1 MATAEK
7 FVNDSSN
14 QDSVRINGA
23 DAVER
28 IRGWL
33 IDSGYAESATRAST
47 NDTPDDQAAAN
58 SAAELPAVRLLLG
71 GSPLAVA
78 EAEKL
83 FTPEDLQAWIDA
95 GLLAKAEERVLPL
108 VRITPYRKLFVVSD
122 REWTEE
128 ALPRPDV
135 VSGLTSSSRWMA
147 DFTIRRESHCTLDL
161 GTGTGV
167 QAMLAARHS
176 TQVVATDINPRALEF
191 ARFNAALNG
200 IDNIEFIEGDRFEAV
215 QRVLPL
221 VRITPYRKLFVVSDR
236 EWTEEALPRPDVVSG
251 LTSSSRW
258 MADFTIRR
266 ESHCTLDLGTGT
278 GVQAMLAAR
287 HSTQVVAT
295 DINPRALEFARFNAA
310 LNGID
315 NIEFI
320 EGDRFEAVEGRTFD
334 LILSNMALSVSP
346 ASGCLDGDDPMD
358 GDESLRQFIQTAPS
372 YLNKGGYA
380 QTVCNWVQL
389 NDESWTSRLSDRLTR
404 AGYDASV
411 VRRQSS
417 SPADYARSCLN
428 GYDTSN
434 VEQLFGDWISDCEKQ
449 GIESIDGGLITMRRS
464 GRQPNWL
471 RIDAKVP
478 EIFPDAGAHVARCFW
493 LQDFLSRVPDL
504 ELLNEVLYLSPSVE
518 LTQTSKPTIAGWQLL
533 SCELTMTRGIAMLLR
548 IKSNVLPSTAANM
561 SPSINSMLS
570 MPFSAA
576 LKRANSNA
584 QGLISVATTCLL
596 CLAASMACTPVPV
609 PRSRVQSE
617 PQRIVKSAIRRELL
631 IRPKTTSG
639 RGHASAVHAGSE
651 TMNNFLYGVI

>member
-1 MATAEK
+1 MATAEN

-23 DAVER
+23 GAVER

-33 IDSGYAESATRAST
+33 IDSGYAESATRASS
-47 NDTPDDQAAAN
+47 NATPDDQAAAK
-58 SAAELPAVRLLLG
+58 SASELPAVRLLLG

-83 FTPEDLQAWIDA
+83 FTPEDLQTWIDA
-95 GLLAKAEERVLPL
+95 GLLARAEERVLPL

-122 REWTEE
+122 REWTAE

-135 VSGLTSSSRWMA
+135 VSGLTSSSRRMA
-147 DFTIRRESHCTLDL
+147 DFTIRCGADCTLDL

-167 QAMLAARHS
+167 QAMLVAKHS
-176 TQVVATDINPRALEF
+176 
-191 ARFNAALNG
+191 
-200 IDNIEFIEGDRFEAV
+200 
-215 QRVLPL
+215 
-221 VRITPYRKLFVVSDR
+221 K
-236 EWTEEALPRPDVVSG
+236 
-251 LTSSSRW
+251 
-258 MADFTIRR
+258 
-266 ESHCTLDLGTGT
+266 
-278 GVQAMLAAR
+278 
-287 HSTQVVAT
+287 QVVAT

-346 ASGCLDGDDPMD
+346 ASGHAYVDNPMD

-372 YLNKGGYA
+372 YLNQGGYA

-389 NDESWTSRLSDRLTR
+389 NGESWTSRLSDRLKR

-411 VRRQSS
+411 VRSQSS

-428 GYDTSN
+428 GYDTSK

-449 GIESIDGGLITMRRS
+449 GIESIDSGLITMRRS
-464 GRQPNWL
+464 DRQPNWL

-478 EIFPDAGAHVARCFW
+478 KIFPDAGAHVARCFW

-518 LTQTSKPTIAGWQLL
+518 LTQTNKPTIAGWQLL
-533 SCELTMTRGIAMLLR
+533 SCELTMTRGIAYTVKLDPAIAR
-548 IKSNVLPSTAANM
+548 V
-561 SPSINSMLS
+561 
-570 MPFSAA
+570 
-576 LKRANSNA
+576 
-584 QGLISVATTCLL
+584 
-596 CLAASMACTPVPV
+596 LAACNGRLRLDHLMHAVAMADGEDVGVIVTRYLGAIRQLVMLGFLWPARHGLESESVHEE
-609 PRSRVQSE
+609 SE
-617 PQRIVKSAIRRELL
+617 PSQVALEEGDHAAEVITVAAQARGCNEEEARSA
-631 IRPKTTSG
+631 
-639 RGHASAVHAGSE
+639 
-651 TMNNFLYGVI
+651 